1 MYHREQR
8 KKTGKCGSFSKKN
21 RFYGGA
27 IHVILTLVCDYQQ
40 IFFFA
45 KRHLITD
52 AERPDAE
59 NSGKPLLTLGTAA
72 F

>member
-1 MYHREQR
+1 M
-8 KKTGKCGSFSKKN
+8 
-21 RFYGGA
+21 
-27 IHVILTLVCDYQQ
+27 ILTLVCDYQQ
-40 IFFFA
+40 IFFFP

>member
-1 MYHREQR
+1 M
-8 KKTGKCGSFSKKN
+8 
-21 RFYGGA
+21 FYGGA
-27 IHVILTLVCDYQQ
+27 LHVILTLIV
-40 IFFFA
+40 IISRFP
-45 KRHLITD
+45 KRHLITG

>member
-1 MYHREQR
+1 M
-8 KKTGKCGSFSKKN
+8 
-21 RFYGGA
+21 
-27 IHVILTLVCDYQQ
+27 HVILTLVCDYQQ